1 MNRYGVLCVALA
13 VLLSG
18 CATQR
23 EIESQKVSKSN
34 LTAVQVSITLKK
46 NITTQQ
52 EVVETFGAP
61 NLVTQNAD
69 GEESWTYQKQATVSN
84 ASSSS
89 AFATIILAGASS
101 SSSGLLIANGLAD
114 IATNFGGRLSKATS
128 VYNRPFNSLTSDLIA
143 V

>member
-1 MNRYGVLCVALA
+1 MNRHGLVCVALA

-23 EIESQKVSKSN
+23 EIESQKMSKSN
-34 LTAVQVSITLKK
+34 LTSGQVSITLKK
-46 NITTQQ
+46 NTTTQQ

-69 GEESWTYQKQATVSN
+69 GEESWTYQKQASVSN

-89 AFATIILAGASS
+89 AFATIVLAGASS
-101 SSSGLLIANGLAD
+101 SSSGLEQSSRTMTLIIKFREVNGVK
-114 IATNFGGRLSKATS
+114 T
-128 VYNRPFNSLTSDLIA
+128 VSDFSSRYSSF
-143 V
+143 